1 MWISR
6 LGFFPMAL
14 DPLVDPRGSCHKIW
28 PPSVMRR
35 LWVFHG
41 GGIGSWELILQIR
54 SKASKKNNFFM
65 KFLDSILLSEKQP
78 WVFLLFGSH
87 MRRVQASNSLGCYF
101 FIEVCR
107 CMNSKFHLDHVA
119 LHIFMGYPPFKIL
132 PPNGGMCFGRASR
145 KHHQTWQD
153 SKSPTLE
160 RHLANQT
167 SATLGIFCGG
177 ALVIRWWSMILDMEL
192 RMNFPWFF
200 PSKSSSLRDPVWT
213 QRVTGYGTVAGSPYS
228 FRVQPRSSL
237 GPSHVKR
244 IHPW

>member
-6 LGFFPMAL
+6 LVFFRWRWIHSWIIGEAATKFCRL
-14 DPLVDPRGSCHKIW
+14 PLWEGS
-28 PPSVMRR
+28 R
-35 LWVFHG
+35 VFHG
-41 GGIGSWELILQIR
+41 GGIGSWELILQHQIKSFKKTISSWSFWTASSCQR
-54 SKASKKNNFFM
+54 SNH
-65 KFLDSILLSEKQP
+65 
-78 WVFLLFGSH
+78 LFGSH

-177 ALVIRWWSMILDMEL
+177 ALVIRWWFS
-192 RMNFPWFF
+192 W
-200 PSKSSSLRDPVWT
+200 S
-213 QRVTGYGTVAGSPYS
+213 
-228 FRVQPRSSL
+228 
-237 GPSHVKR
+237 
-244 IHPW
+244 